1 MRFLWIS
8 SVSKLSKGYMTLLNV
23 IRVISTTSFFQRLN
37 KKFYPSNI
45 FPVWV
50 NASTQQQNDK
60 FLQYLEKANVTN
72 FLR

>member
-1 MRFLWIS
+1 MLI
-8 SVSKLSKGYMTLLNV
+8 
-23 IRVISTTSFFQRLN
+23 FQRLN

-50 NASTQQQNDK
+50 NASTPQQNDK

-72 FLR
+72 FLRYTDISISAIKNLPFFSFLSAVP